1 MSLLPSNVPDVRRF
15 VDFQLL
21 LAFAEQELDRAE
33 VLLVELEVAC
43 ELAAGEGLE
52 VRPVCDW
59 FEASSAQTAAIEGE
73 DVALKTGEAGH
84 CGWWR
89 GSRLDGRS
97 CLMIVSWNVK

>member
-43 ELAAGEGLE
+43 ELAAGEGFE
-52 VRPVCDW
+52 VGPVCDW
-59 FEASSAQTAAIEGE
+59 FEAGSAQTAAVESE
-73 DVALKTGEAGH
+73 DVALEAGEAGH

-89 GSRLDGRS
+89 RDSRVDGYN
-97 CLMIVSWNVK
+97 CLVI